1 MSADNTLLFGIGA
14 PQVHTHLPVDLEEI
28 RRYIERAEALGF
40 HSLWVQEQA
49 GLRAAAGALEGVSML
64 SYAAALTRRIR
75 LGSAVF
81 LINLRNPIQL
91 AKSLAS
97 PDQLSQGR
105 LIVGGGVGL
114 GGVFFFIKRR
124 TPPKGAKRLAS
135 LDQLSQGRL
144 IVGVGL
150 GGVTRLYE
158 AYGLSPEHRVSRFV
172 EALTLMKKLWTE
184 ENFTF
189 EGKFWQ
195 IEKASLLPRP
205 FQKPHPPV
213 WFGANSPA
221 ALKRAVKHGNGF
233 IGAGSS
239 SSGDFKSKVQTVLS
253 ALAEEKKEP
262 ADFMIGKRV
271 YLMVDKDRER
281 AAKRLREWFGLF
293 YGQADLADRV
303 AVWGSAEEC
312 IERLKEIVAAGAR
325 LLLLNPVFDMM
336 EQMEVLASEVVPRV
350 TSL

>member
-1 MSADNTLLFGIGA
+1 MPANDNLLFGIGA

-91 AKSLAS
+91 AKS
-97 PDQLSQGR
+97 
-105 LIVGGGVGL
+105 
-114 GGVFFFIKRR
+114 
-124 TPPKGAKRLAS
+124 LAS

-221 ALKRAVKHGNGF
+221 ALKRAVKHGSGF

-253 ALAEEKKEP
+253 ALVEAKKDS

-293 YGQADLADRV
+293 YGQADLAERV

-312 IERLKEIVAAGAR
+312 VERLREIVAAGAR

-336 EQMEVLASEVVPRV
+336 EQIEILAEEVIPQVRSM
-350 TSL
+350 

>member
-1 MSADNTLLFGIGA
+1 MSDDKILFGIGA
-14 PQVHTHLPVDLEEI
+14 PQIHTRLPVDLEEI
-28 RRYIERAEALGF
+28 RRCIERSEALGF

-75 LGSAVF
+75 LGNAVF

-91 AKSLAS
+91 AKS
-97 PDQLSQGR
+97 
-105 LIVGGGVGL
+105 
-114 GGVFFFIKRR
+114 
-124 TPPKGAKRLAS
+124 LAS

-158 AYGLSPEHRVSRFV
+158 AYGLSSEHRVARFV
-172 EALTLMKKLWTE
+172 EALTLIKKLWTE
-184 ENFTF
+184 EDFTF

-195 IEKASLLPRP
+195 LKRASLWPKP
-205 FQKPHPPV
+205 FQKPHPPI

-221 ALKRAVKHGNGF
+221 ALKRAVQHGSGF
-233 IGAGSS
+233 IGAGSAS
-239 SSGDFKSKVQTVLS
+239 TADFKALVPIALS
-253 ALAEEKKEP
+253 ALAEAKRAP

-271 YLMVDKDRER
+271 YVAVDKDRER
-281 AAKRLREWFGLF
+281 AAKRLREWFGLY
-293 YGQADLADRV
+293 YGQADLAERV
-303 AVWGSAEEC
+303 SVWGGVEEC
-312 IERLKEIVAAGAR
+312 AEGLREIAAAGAR

-336 EQMEVLASEVVPRV
+336 EQMEILVSEVIPQVRGR
-350 TSL
+350 

>member
-1 MSADNTLLFGIGA
+1 MSDDKILFGIGA
-14 PQVHTHLPVDLEEI
+14 PQIHTRLPVDLEEI
-28 RRYIERAEALGF
+28 RRCIERAEALGF

-49 GLRAAAGALEGVSML
+49 GLRAAAGTLEGVSML

-75 LGSAVF
+75 LGNAVF

-91 AKSLAS
+91 AKS
-97 PDQLSQGR
+97 
-105 LIVGGGVGL
+105 
-114 GGVFFFIKRR
+114 
-124 TPPKGAKRLAS
+124 LAS

-150 GGVTRLYE
+150 GGVARLYE
-158 AYGLSPEHRVSRFV
+158 AYGISPEHRVTRFV
-172 EALTLMKKLWTE
+172 EALTLIKKLWTE

-189 EGKFWQ
+189 EGRFWQ
-195 IEKASLLPRP
+195 LKKASLWPKP

-221 ALKRAVKHGNGF
+221 ALKRAVKHGSGF

-239 SSGDFKSKVQTVLS
+239 SSAEFKALVPIILS
-253 ALAEEKKEP
+253 ALAEAKREP

-271 YLMVDKDRER
+271 YLAVDKDRGR
-281 AAKRLREWFGLF
+281 AAQRLREWFGLY
-293 YGQADLADRV
+293 YGQADLAERV

-312 IERLKEIVAAGAR
+312 AERLREIAAAGAR
-325 LLLLNPVFDMM
+325 LLLLNPVFDMT
-336 EQMEVLASEVVPRV
+336 EHIEILANEVIPQIRGQ
-350 TSL
+350 

>member
-49 GLRAAAGALEGVSML
+49 GLRAVAGALEGVSML

-91 AKSLAS
+91 AKS
-97 PDQLSQGR
+97 
-105 LIVGGGVGL
+105 
-114 GGVFFFIKRR
+114 
-124 TPPKGAKRLAS
+124 LAS

-195 IEKASLLPRP
+195 LKNASLAPRP

-213 WFGANSPA
+213 WFGAYSPA
-221 ALKRAVKHGNGF
+221 ALKRAVKHGSGF

-239 SSGDFKSKVQTVLS
+239 SSGEFKSKVQTVLS
-253 ALAEEKKEP
+253 ALAEAKKGS
-262 ADFMIGKRV
+262 ADFIIGKRV
-271 YLMVDKDRER
+271 YLAVDRDRER

-312 IERLKEIVAAGAR
+312 VERLREIVAAGAR
-325 LLLLNPVFDMM
+325 LLLLNPVFNMM
-336 EQMEVLASEVVPRV
+336 EQMEVLASEVVQRL

>member
-49 GLRAAAGALEGVSML
+49 GLRAVAGALEGVSML

-91 AKSLAS
+91 AKS
-97 PDQLSQGR
+97 
-105 LIVGGGVGL
+105 
-114 GGVFFFIKRR
+114 
-124 TPPKGAKRLAS
+124 LAS

-195 IEKASLLPRP
+195 LKNASLAPRP

-221 ALKRAVKHGNGF
+221 ALKRAVKHGSGF

-253 ALAEEKKEP
+253 ALAEAKKDS

-271 YLMVDKDRER
+271 YLAVDKDRER

-303 AVWGSAEEC
+303 AMWGSAEEC
-312 IERLKEIVAAGAR
+312 VERLREIVAAGAR

>member
-75 LGSAVF
+75 LGNAVF

-91 AKSLAS
+91 AKS
-97 PDQLSQGR
+97 
-105 LIVGGGVGL
+105 
-114 GGVFFFIKRR
+114 
-124 TPPKGAKRLAS
+124 LAS

-195 IEKASLLPRP
+195 LKNASLAPRP

-221 ALKRAVKHGNGF
+221 ALKRAVKHGSGF

-253 ALAEEKKEP
+253 ALAEAKKDS

-271 YLMVDKDRER
+271 YLAVDKDRER

-312 IERLKEIVAAGAR
+312 IERLKEIIAAGAR

>member
-14 PQVHTHLPVDLEEI
+14 PQIHTRLPVDLEEI

-97 PDQLSQGR
+97 
-105 LIVGGGVGL
+105 
-114 GGVFFFIKRR
+114 
-124 TPPKGAKRLAS
+124 

-150 GGVTRLYE
+150 GGVARLYE

-205 FQKPHPPV
+205 FQKPHPSI

-221 ALKRAVKHGNGF
+221 ALKRAVKHGSGF

-253 ALAEEKKEP
+253 ALAEAKKDS

-271 YLMVDKDRER
+271 YLAVDRDRER
-281 AAKRLREWFGLF
+281 AAKRLREWFRLF

-312 IERLKEIVAAGAR
+312 VERLREIVAAGAR

-350 TSL
+350 TSS

>member
-49 GLRAAAGALEGVSML
+49 GLKAVAGALEGVSML

-91 AKSLAS
+91 AKS
-97 PDQLSQGR
+97 
-105 LIVGGGVGL
+105 
-114 GGVFFFIKRR
+114 
-124 TPPKGAKRLAS
+124 LAS

-221 ALKRAVKHGNGF
+221 ALKRAVKHGSGF

-253 ALAEEKKEP
+253 ALAEAKKDS

-271 YLMVDKDRER
+271 YLAVDRDRER

-312 IERLKEIVAAGAR
+312 VERLREIVAAGAR

-350 TSL
+350 TSS

>member
-1 MSADNTLLFGIGA
+1 MAHDDKLLFGIGA

-97 PDQLSQGR
+97 
-105 LIVGGGVGL
+105 
-114 GGVFFFIKRR
+114 
-124 TPPKGAKRLAS
+124 

-195 IEKASLLPRP
+195 LKNASLAPRP

-221 ALKRAVKHGNGF
+221 ALKRAVKHGSGF

-253 ALAEEKKEP
+253 ALAEAKKGS
-262 ADFMIGKRV
+262 ADFIIGKRV
-271 YLMVDKDRER
+271 YLAVDRDRER

-312 IERLKEIVAAGAR
+312 VERLREIVAAGAR

>member
-1 MSADNTLLFGIGA
+1 MDDPML
-14 PQVHTHLPVDLEEI
+14 
-28 RRYIERAEALGF
+28 
-40 HSLWVQEQA
+40 A
-49 GLRAAAGALEGVSML
+49 GKKTYWESNGQ
-64 SYAAALTRRIR
+64 LTRRIR
-75 LGSAVF
+75 LGNAVF

-91 AKSLAS
+91 AKS
-97 PDQLSQGR
+97 
-105 LIVGGGVGL
+105 
-114 GGVFFFIKRR
+114 
-124 TPPKGAKRLAS
+124 LAS

-195 IEKASLLPRP
+195 LKNASLAPRP

-221 ALKRAVKHGNGF
+221 ALKRAVKHGSGF

-253 ALAEEKKEP
+253 ALAEAKKDS

-271 YLMVDKDRER
+271 YLAVDRDRER

-312 IERLKEIVAAGAR
+312 VERLREIVAAGAR

-350 TSL
+350 TSS

>member
-1 MSADNTLLFGIGA
+1 MAGDNLLFGIGA

-91 AKSLAS
+91 AKS
-97 PDQLSQGR
+97 
-105 LIVGGGVGL
+105 
-114 GGVFFFIKRR
+114 
-124 TPPKGAKRLAS
+124 LAS

-221 ALKRAVKHGNGF
+221 ALKRAVKHGSGF

-253 ALAEEKKEP
+253 ALAEAKKDS

-271 YLMVDKDRER
+271 YLAVDKDRER

-312 IERLKEIVAAGAR
+312 VERLREIVAAGAR

-350 TSL
+350 TSS

>member
-1 MSADNTLLFGIGA
+1 MSDDKILFGIGA
-14 PQVHTHLPVDLEEI
+14 PQIHTRLPVDLEEI
-28 RRYIERAEALGF
+28 RRCIERSEALGF

-75 LGSAVF
+75 LGNAVF

-97 PDQLSQGR
+97 
-105 LIVGGGVGL
+105 
-114 GGVFFFIKRR
+114 
-124 TPPKGAKRLAS
+124 
-135 LDQLSQGRL
+135 LDQLSRGRL

-158 AYGLSPEHRVSRFV
+158 AYGLSPERKVARFV

-184 ENFTF
+184 EDFTF

-195 IEKASLLPRP
+195 LKRASLWPKP
-205 FQKPHPPV
+205 FQKPHPPI
-213 WFGANSPA
+213 WFGANSPV
-221 ALKRAVKHGNGF
+221 ALKRAVQHGSGF
-233 IGAGSS
+233 IGAGSAS
-239 SSGDFKSKVQTVLS
+239 TADFKALVPIALS
-253 ALAEEKKEP
+253 ALAEAKRAP

-271 YLMVDKDRER
+271 YVAVDKDRER
-281 AAKRLREWFGLF
+281 AAKRLREWFGLY
-293 YGQADLADRV
+293 YGQADLAERV
-303 AVWGSAEEC
+303 SVWGSAEEC
-312 IERLKEIVAAGAR
+312 AEGLREIAAAGAR

-336 EQMEVLASEVVPRV
+336 EQIEILASEIIPQVRGR
-350 TSL
+350 

>member
-49 GLRAAAGALEGVSML
+49 GLRAVAGALEGVSML

-91 AKSLAS
+91 AKS
-97 PDQLSQGR
+97 
-105 LIVGGGVGL
+105 
-114 GGVFFFIKRR
+114 
-124 TPPKGAKRLAS
+124 LAS

-195 IEKASLLPRP
+195 LKNASLAPRP

-221 ALKRAVKHGNGF
+221 ALKRAVKHGSGF

-253 ALAEEKKEP
+253 ALAEAKKGS
-262 ADFMIGKRV
+262 ADFIIGKRV
-271 YLMVDKDRER
+271 YLAVDRDRER

-303 AVWGSAEEC
+303 AMWGSAEEC
-312 IERLKEIVAAGAR
+312 VERLREIVAAGAR

>member
-49 GLRAAAGALEGVSML
+49 GLRAVAGALEGVSML

-91 AKSLAS
+91 AKS
-97 PDQLSQGR
+97 
-105 LIVGGGVGL
+105 
-114 GGVFFFIKRR
+114 
-124 TPPKGAKRLAS
+124 LAS

-253 ALAEEKKEP
+253 ALAEAKKGS
-262 ADFMIGKRV
+262 ADFIIGKRV
-271 YLMVDKDRER
+271 YLAVDRDRER

-312 IERLKEIVAAGAR
+312 VERLREIVAAGAR

-350 TSL
+350 TSS

>member
-49 GLRAAAGALEGVSML
+49 GLRAVAGALEGVSML

-91 AKSLAS
+91 AKS
-97 PDQLSQGR
+97 
-105 LIVGGGVGL
+105 
-114 GGVFFFIKRR
+114 
-124 TPPKGAKRLAS
+124 LAS

-195 IEKASLLPRP
+195 LKNASLAPRP

-221 ALKRAVKHGNGF
+221 ALKRAVKHGSGF

-253 ALAEEKKEP
+253 ALAEAKKDS

-271 YLMVDKDRER
+271 YLAVDKDRER

-303 AVWGSAEEC
+303 AMWGSAEEC
-312 IERLKEIVAAGAR
+312 VERLREIVAAGAR

-350 TSL
+350 TSS

>member
-49 GLRAAAGALEGVSML
+49 GLRAVAGALEGVSML

-91 AKSLAS
+91 AKS
-97 PDQLSQGR
+97 
-105 LIVGGGVGL
+105 
-114 GGVFFFIKRR
+114 
-124 TPPKGAKRLAS
+124 LAS

-195 IEKASLLPRP
+195 LKNASLAPRP

-221 ALKRAVKHGNGF
+221 ALKRAVKHGSGF

-253 ALAEEKKEP
+253 ALAEAKKGS
-262 ADFMIGKRV
+262 ADFIIGKRV
-271 YLMVDKDRER
+271 YLAVDRDRER

-312 IERLKEIVAAGAR
+312 VERLREIVAAGAR

-336 EQMEVLASEVVPRV
+336 EQMEVLASEVVPRL

>member
-49 GLRAAAGALEGVSML
+49 GLRAVAGALEGVSML

-91 AKSLAS
+91 AKS
-97 PDQLSQGR
+97 
-105 LIVGGGVGL
+105 
-114 GGVFFFIKRR
+114 
-124 TPPKGAKRLAS
+124 LAS

-195 IEKASLLPRP
+195 LKNASLAPRP

-221 ALKRAVKHGNGF
+221 ALKRAVKHGSGF

-253 ALAEEKKEP
+253 ALAEAKKGS

-271 YLMVDKDRER
+271 YLAVDRDRER

-312 IERLKEIVAAGAR
+312 VERLREIVAAGAR

>member
-97 PDQLSQGR
+97 
-105 LIVGGGVGL
+105 
-114 GGVFFFIKRR
+114 
-124 TPPKGAKRLAS
+124 

-195 IEKASLLPRP
+195 LKNASLAPRP

-221 ALKRAVKHGNGF
+221 ALKRAVKHGSGF

-312 IERLKEIVAAGAR
+312 IERLKEIIAAGAR
-325 LLLLNPVFDMM
+325 LLLLNPVFNMM
-336 EQMEVLASEVVPRV
+336 EQMEVLASEVVPRL
-350 TSL
+350 TSS

>member
-97 PDQLSQGR
+97 
-105 LIVGGGVGL
+105 
-114 GGVFFFIKRR
+114 
-124 TPPKGAKRLAS
+124 

-195 IEKASLLPRP
+195 LKNASLAPRP

-221 ALKRAVKHGNGF
+221 ALKRAVKHGSGF

-239 SSGDFKSKVQTVLS
+239 SSEDFKSKVQTVLS
-253 ALAEEKKEP
+253 ALAEAKKDS

-271 YLMVDKDRER
+271 YLAVDRDRER

-312 IERLKEIVAAGAR
+312 IERLKEIIAAGAR
-325 LLLLNPVFDMM
+325 LLLLNPVFNMM
-336 EQMEVLASEVVPRV
+336 EQMEVLASEVVPRL